1 MLSSPLLLKTKSN
14 SSNMHYVTINGN
26 VLKALLTLQ
35 AFLMLIPLLIGV
47 K

>member
-1 MLSSPLLLKTKSN
+1 
-14 SSNMHYVTINGN
+14 MHYVTINGN

-35 AFLMLIPLLIGV
+35 AFLMLIPLLLIGV